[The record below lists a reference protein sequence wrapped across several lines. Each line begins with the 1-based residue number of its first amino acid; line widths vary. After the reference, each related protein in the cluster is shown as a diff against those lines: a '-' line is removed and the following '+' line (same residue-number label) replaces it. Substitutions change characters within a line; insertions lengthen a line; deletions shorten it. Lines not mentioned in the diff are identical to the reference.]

1 MVERAERMAVE
12 MKLELQEAARREA
25 EMKHLASR
33 SDAERLE
40 EGALRVAAERREAE
54 VRRELEELKTKL
66 AKVSMLLASDTSY
79 DSASH
84 NPQLEGR

>member
-1 MVERAERMAVE
+1 
-12 MKLELQEAARREA
+12 
-25 EMKHLASR
+25 MKHLTSR
-33 SDAERLE
+33 SDMVRLE
-40 EGALRVAAERREAE
+40 EGALRVAAECREAE